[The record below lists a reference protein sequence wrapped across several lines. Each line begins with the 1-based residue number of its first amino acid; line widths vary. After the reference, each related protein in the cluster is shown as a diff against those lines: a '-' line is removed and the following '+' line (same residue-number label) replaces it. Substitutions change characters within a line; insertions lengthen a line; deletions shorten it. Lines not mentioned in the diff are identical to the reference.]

1 MKPRSSLSVFFSMPL
16 LLPSVT
22 LSPQD
27 IALKSREKGTVKLA
41 QSIKNYKGK
50 IVSLILD
57 NTYL

>member
-1 MKPRSSLSVFFSMPL
+1 MPL